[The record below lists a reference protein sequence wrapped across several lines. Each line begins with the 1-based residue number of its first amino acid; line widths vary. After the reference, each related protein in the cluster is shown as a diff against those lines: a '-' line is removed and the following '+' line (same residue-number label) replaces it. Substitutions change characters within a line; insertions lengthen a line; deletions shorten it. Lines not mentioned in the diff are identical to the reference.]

1 MSKIAV
7 KAYLAL
13 QPPASRRALRQIRQA
28 IAAVVPAGEE
38 GFSYGIP
45 SVTLGGKT
53 VVWYAGWRHHVSLY
67 PVSDAV
73 KAANAAALVDYHTS
87 RGTVRFPLDEPIP
100 VALVKRLVKG
110 RLAEFR
116 NKGK

>member
-45 SVTLGGKT
+45 SVTVEGRPL
-53 VVWYAGWRHHVSLY
+53 VWYAGWRHHVSLY
-67 PVSDAV
+67 PVSNAV
-73 KAANAAALVDYHTS
+73 KQANAAALEDYHTS
-87 RGTVRFPLDEPIP
+87 KGTVRFPLDEPIP
-100 VALVKRLVKG
+100 VPLVKRLVKG

-116 NKGK
+116 KKGK